1 MSQNWEAALSK
12 ILIGERLNIAAS
24 VTLAGSAILGMISG
38 RAFPFQSMED
48 AAFYLFTDMW
58 SGNFVVISE
67 FLAFVAFVFNALGTR
82 RASADESAFQNALFA
97 LIGGAAC
104 FFAENALVNFGAIFD
119 VASTI
124 CDLAAAY
131 FICKGAVG
139 LVEKFGATTVAMG
152 DGILKVVLVAFGA
165 VVILTIIAYAFGSL
179 RVATHI
185 LNGYVFRVLITLSAS
200 VGHTAT
206 LRLVSASKNALNGKL

>member
-1 MSQNWEAALSK
+1 M
-12 ILIGERLNIAAS
+12 
-24 VTLAGSAILGMISG
+24 
-38 RAFPFQSMED
+38 
-48 AAFYLFTDMW
+48 
-58 SGNFVVISE
+58 
-67 FLAFVAFVFNALGTR
+67 
-82 RASADESAFQNALFA
+82 
-97 LIGGAAC
+97 
-104 FFAENALVNFGAIFD
+104 VNFGAIFD